1 MEISK
6 LIKILEDIK
15 RDNGDIQVVVSDSDE
30 YWGSVEAY
38 VEEGNIRVSENAVPQ
53 GPKSGKSE
61 KAVII
66 SYS

>member
-6 LIKILEDIK
+6 LIKVLEDIK
-15 RDNGDIQVVVSDSDE
+15 RDNGDIQVVVSEGHE
-30 YWGSVEAY
+30 YWGSVESY
-38 VEEGNIRVSENAVPQ
+38 VEEYNIRVSENAMPQ